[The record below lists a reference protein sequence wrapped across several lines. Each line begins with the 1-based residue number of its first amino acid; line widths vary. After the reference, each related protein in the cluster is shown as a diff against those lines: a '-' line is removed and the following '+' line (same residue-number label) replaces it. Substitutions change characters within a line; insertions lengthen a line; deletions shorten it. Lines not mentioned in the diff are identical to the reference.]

1 MGTWECSACTF
12 HNADSV
18 SVCEVCEEARWEE
31 VGAKT
36 PSSKLGKGSPR
47 VSRPVAVRDKMVAPG
62 RKTNKEK
69 QRFHGGNS
77 DERIGLHKVVVL
89 GTKDLDE
96 ASLTEYFQQYGDI
109 VGSPEELCAVEMI
122 PKKREFTLRSNLR
135 PDPGTIAREAQVDVE
150 FLPVGDGRVG
160 LFRTHISFRFQGP
173 IVVSHPVCITVAD
186 AEAVKLLKQASAEPE
201 PSWAGVWD
209 GLDRHL
215 IPAFPPGRA
224 SSTHKHTAVE
234 TQWVLKLPHYPIPE
248 EVQQDIDIA
257 DRFQAFDPWRKRE
270 HFKQRM
276 HNLLW
281 IEEAAQVKS
290 MRQFDLESVA
300 LTPVL
305 TFMEGEFLKVPPEPT
320 HSLHVPGLAE
330 RRPSVLPGDYIIAW
344 EAGTADVEY
353 ESAVCLLSQSAVCLL
368 SQSAVCLLSQSASAV
383 CPLSQFVVCL
393 LSQSAVCPLS
403 QSVVCLLSQSA
414 GYVWKCLQTDV
425 LVHFCQ
431 DFVATDRTF
440 HVRFS
445 FNRMQGETRCPCLG
459 TWSPAAL
466 RSANCDSWLACR
478 RDDPEM
484 RPSIV
489 TDVAQVTPQYSETHP
504 RSSEVCTTQRESEY
518 ALREPEYALGE
529 SEYALGEPEYALGE
543 SEYALGEPAPRFPGE
558 AMRWAELCGGFAVSS
573 AVAEYAL
580 GEPVDLDVIWP
591 EECPEVANEMGGIGE
606 EAELAVTVLDEM
618 QSAAVANIL
627 RRRVLLKQRRVTPAP
642 LLLRGSFGCGK
653 TRTLLE

>member
-109 VGSPEELCAVEMI
+109 VGSPEVVVNDSGQPRGFCFITFQQAAVAQLVQQERLQEEILSAQERQEESDSAKRIVASLPTRDTLREGDAPSLLSPGQHKTFSVSVRNKGNAPKELCAVEMI

-135 PDPGTIAREAQVDVE
+135 PRNPKAQKASSHQRSKENGGHAGTMLEAGESHKVDVE

-353 ESAVCLLSQSAVCLL
+353 EASCLA
-368 SQSAVCLLSQSASAV
+368 
-383 CPLSQFVVCL
+383 P
-393 LSQSAVCPLS
+393 P
-403 QSVVCLLSQSA
+403 
-414 GYVWKCLQTDV
+414 
-425 LVHFCQ
+425 
-431 DFVATDRTF
+431 
-440 HVRFS
+440 
-445 FNRMQGETRCPCLG
+445 
-459 TWSPAAL
+459 
-466 RSANCDSWLACR
+466 RSA
-478 RDDPEM
+478 
-484 RPSIV
+484 
-489 TDVAQVTPQYSETHP
+489 
-504 RSSEVCTTQRESEY
+504 
-518 ALREPEYALGE
+518 
-529 SEYALGEPEYALGE
+529 
-543 SEYALGEPAPRFPGE
+543 
-558 AMRWAELCGGFAVSS
+558 
-573 AVAEYAL
+573 
-580 GEPVDLDVIWP
+580 WP
-591 EECPEVANEMGGIGE
+591 LVQC
-606 EAELAVTVLDEM
+606 
-618 QSAAVANIL
+618 S
-627 RRRVLLKQRRVTPAP
+627 
-642 LLLRGSFGCGK
+642 
-653 TRTLLE
+653 